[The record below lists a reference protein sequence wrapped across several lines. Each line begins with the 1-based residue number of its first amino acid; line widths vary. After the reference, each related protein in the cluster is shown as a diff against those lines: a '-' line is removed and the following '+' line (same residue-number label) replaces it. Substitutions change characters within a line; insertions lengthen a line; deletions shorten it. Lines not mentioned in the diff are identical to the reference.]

1 VKKEVAMANRIFVAD
16 GREFPDPNPT
26 LTTAEVQKML
36 ADFMPELNNADVI
49 ETKRGEDTVYTFNK
63 KVGTKG

>member
-1 VKKEVAMANRIFVAD
+1 MANRIFVAD
-16 GREFPDPNPT
+16 GREFPDPNTT
-26 LTTAEVQKML
+26 LTVAEVQKML

-49 ETKRGEDTVYTFNK
+49 ETKRGEDAVFTFNK